1 MNINLA
7 YSKLGTGTPVL
18 ILHGLF
24 GCKRNWTGIA
34 KGLANTH
41 QVFTLDMRN
50 HGESRHSSEMTYP
63 DMAAD
68 ITRFIEQH
76 KLGRC
81 PVIGHSMG
89 GKASMILALTRPE
102 LVERLLILDIA
113 PVTYDHD
120 YSDYV
125 NTMKD
130 INLSQVSKRGDV
142 EPIIASVVDNP
153 AIQAFLMQNLVTNE
167 HGGYR
172 WRVNLDAFTAHMP
185 DILGFPEISDQHT
198 YTAKTL
204 FLGGRQSDY
213 IAAPY
218 QSEIKRLFPTA
229 EVDFI
234 DDAGHWVHADQPQA
248 VLARF
253 QAFLK

>member
-1 MNINLA
+1 MNLNLA
-7 YSKLGTGTPVL
+7 YTELGAGKPVI

-24 GCKRNWTGIA
+24 GWKRNWAGIA

-50 HGESRHSSEMTYP
+50 HGESPHSSEMTYP

-68 ITRFIEQH
+68 IAYFIEQNQ
-76 KLGRC
+76 LGPC
-81 PVIGHSMG
+81 TIIGHSMG
-89 GKASMILALTRPE
+89 GKASMMLALTRPE
-102 LVERLLILDIA
+102 LVERLLVLDIA

-130 INLSQVSKRGDV
+130 IDLSEVSKRGDV
-142 EPIIASVVDNP
+142 EPIIADVVNNP
-153 AIQAFLMQNLVTNE
+153 AIQAFLMQNLVPN
-167 HGGYR
+167 GQGRYR
-172 WRVNLDAFTAHMP
+172 WRVNLDAFKTHMP
-185 DILGFPEISDQHT
+185 DILGFPEISNEHA

-218 QSEIKRLFPTA
+218 QSEINRLFPA
-229 EVDFI
+229 ADVDFI
-234 DDAGHWVHADQPQA
+234 DDAGHWVHADQPKA